1 MFWCLHPVSDI
12 TGQNCNVQNRKILL
26 QRTSGGQVKFR
37 GRMCQYDETKKAN
50 WDPVCTGIISYWD
63 LGFLYVLFVFFFF
76 LKGNCPVYLQY
87 MYMYM
92 LKLLIDPTHF
102 LLPSGNQTCQWKI
115 THLYTNYVP
124 IKTSFYRGFNIA
136 TFDYRRVCPLFP
148 IILGELWWPHVMSRR
163 ETAIFRLVHN
173 YDSAKIPV
181 ISLLFLYLYIIYI
194 CISHFLHHWLI

>member
-1 MFWCLHPVSDI
+1 MSKIEKSSCKGPAGAKLNLEGVCA
-12 TGQNCNVQNRKILL
+12 NMMKRKR
-26 QRTSGGQVKFR
+26 Q
-37 GRMCQYDETKKAN
+37 
-50 WDPVCTGIISYWD
+50 TGIQFALAS
-63 LGFLYVLFVFFFF
+63 FLTETLVFCMCCLCFFFF

-92 LKLLIDPTHF
+92 LKLLIDPTHFF

>member
-1 MFWCLHPVSDI
+1 M
-12 TGQNCNVQNRKILL
+12 TGQNCNVQNRKSS
-26 QRTSGGQVKFR
+26 TTWGGQGKFR
-37 GRMCQYDETKKAN
+37 GRMCQYDERKEAS
-50 WDPVCTGIISYWD
+50 WDAVCTGIISYWD
-63 LGFLYVLFVFFFF
+63 LGFLYVLCVFFF

-92 LKLLIDPTHF
+92 LKLLIGPTHF
-102 LLPSGNQTCQWKI
+102 FWLPSGNQACQWKI
-115 THLYTNYVP
+115 THLYTDYVP

-136 TFDYRRVCPLFP
+136 TFDYRRVCPLFR

-173 YDSAKIPV
+173 YDSAKIPDTP
-181 ISLLFLYLYIIYI
+181 INYFCTYIYI